1 MTDTQLLELIGQMT
15 IIEVHEGD
23 VIVHE
28 GAPAE
33 NAFILEEGVAYSTRE
48 GKVGEDMVHRV
59 GDLFGELGLLQN
71 DVRVMSV
78 IARASKRGKC
88 RCLRI
93 SKGVFQKVQPGA
105 RRLVSLALRLARC
118 PHALNLRFVT
128 SPAQLRAFNS
138 MYPPAHLSALPGPFS
153 FIV

>member
-1 MTDTQLLELIGQMT
+1 
-15 IIEVHEGD
+15 
-23 VIVHE
+23 
-28 GAPAE
+28 
-33 NAFILEEGVAYSTRE
+33 
-48 GKVGEDMVHRV
+48 MVYRV

-93 SKGVFQKVQPGA
+93 SKAVSQKVQPGA
-105 RRLVSLALRLARC
+105 RLVSLALCGWPVART
-118 PHALNLRFVT
+118 PLNLRFVT